1 MRVLPLT
8 RATAREGDMA
18 DVYELFLTC
27 PKGLE
32 SLLLEEAQGLGLDE
46 ARAQVSAVRGQIGR
60 AHV

>member
-1 MRVLPLT
+1 
-8 RATAREGDMA
+8 MA

-46 ARAQVSAVRGQIGR
+46 ARAQVSAVRGQGSLEV
-60 AHV
+60 A